1 MDNTT
6 PPVIFETYSDV
17 IGVDELRE
25 MLGKRD
31 KMISKKLAY
40 RLLKQNIIPSI
51 RVGREYR
58 IAKTDVINF
67 VTNK

>member
-1 MDNTT
+1 
-6 PPVIFETYSDV
+6 
-17 IGVDELRE
+17 

-58 IAKTDVINF
+58 IAKTDVVNF